1 MSRRGLA
8 FVCLVALSGAI
19 HLGCSAGGAG
29 RKPITFV
36 QGQASDWRVLEVH
49 DALDAKRAWQTTV
62 DTIALKLDLETLDE
76 TSGYIRT
83 SWKVG
88 YGFQPGQAGYT
99 YYKVRALVKFEPS
112 FKRVRI
118 KTEAEFN
125 GLLGYDKRL
134 LEDLY
139 SDVQGRIG
147 RVVK

>member
-1 MSRRGLA
+1 MYKRSLVL
-8 FVCLVALSGAI
+8 FCLVGTAGLL

-29 RKPITFV
+29 RTPVTFV
-36 QGQASDWRVLEVH
+36 QGQSSDWRVLEVH
-49 DALDAKRAWQTTV
+49 DALDAKKAWQTTV
-62 DTIALKLDLETLDE
+62 DTVALKLDLETLDE

-83 SWKVG
+83 SWKTG
-88 YGFQPGQAGYT
+88 YGFRPGQAGYT
-99 YYKVRALVKFEPS
+99 YYKVRALVKFEPG

-147 RVVK
+147 RTVK